1 MSVLTET
8 ITTSVAPPV
17 TETSDAY
24 FRLSVNQYHQMLDAG
39 IFDEDDPVELLE
51 GLLVTK
57 MPKYPPHRI
66 STELIRDLL
75 SPRLPD
81 GWFVDSQEPITLETS
96 EPEPDA
102 MIVRGERRQYLDRHP
117 GPQDVAVVIEVAD
130 SSLLRDRTWKKR
142 IYAAAGIPVYWIV
155 NLPERRLEV
164 YTDPTG
170 PAEKPDYQERR
181 DYHLGDYVPLV
192 IEGEAPGQLAVSE
205 LLP

>member
-8 ITTSVAPPV
+8 ITTSVAPPL
-17 TETSDAY
+17 TETPDTY

-75 SPRLPD
+75 PRRLPD

-142 IYAAAGIPVYWIV
+142 IYAAAGIPAYWIV

-164 YTDPTG
+164 YTEPSG
-170 PAEKPDYQERR
+170 PAAQPEYRLRQDYGLADEIT
-181 DYHLGDYVPLV
+181 LV
-192 IEGEAPGQLAVSE
+192 IEGNEVARLTLTE